1 MVLRKFP
8 VYSFLSRKHGV
19 KGKKKK
25 KEFASFF
32 CMRDV
37 STPCAELSRFLPE
50 TAILG
55 FSIINL
61 VILDIASSVRSVA
74 SSQCWQCW
82 TALYV
87 RYSYYRE
94 EQSIDRTSRRT
105 WSHGR
110 KTVHSFVRKIALF
123 IISSSTIMEV
133 CNLYISLV
141 KYFPIFSR
149 YWSTN
154 RMLRTE

>member
-8 VYSFLSRKHGV
+8 VYSFLSRKYGV

-37 STPCAELSRFLPE
+37 PTPCAEFSRFLPE

-61 VILDIASSVRSVA
+61 VTRHCLQRPISRLISVLAV
-74 SSQCWQCW
+74 CW

-94 EQSIDRTSRRT
+94 ERLVDRTLNRT
-105 WSHGR
+105 
-110 KTVHSFVRKIALF
+110 
-123 IISSSTIMEV
+123 
-133 CNLYISLV
+133 
-141 KYFPIFSR
+141 
-149 YWSTN
+149 
-154 RMLRTE
+154 

>member
-25 KEFASFF
+25 EFASFF

-37 STPCAELSRFLPE
+37 STPCAEFSRFLPE

-61 VILDIASSVRSVA
+61 VSRHCFQRRLPHLDVGSV
-74 SSQCWQCW
+74 W

-94 EQSIDRTSRRT
+94 ERSVNRTSSLIARRNLT
-105 WSHGR
+105 GR
-110 KTVHSFVRKIALF
+110 SFLAV
-123 IISSSTIMEV
+123 
-133 CNLYISLV
+133 
-141 KYFPIFSR
+141 FPQ
-149 YWSTN
+149 
-154 RMLRTE
+154 